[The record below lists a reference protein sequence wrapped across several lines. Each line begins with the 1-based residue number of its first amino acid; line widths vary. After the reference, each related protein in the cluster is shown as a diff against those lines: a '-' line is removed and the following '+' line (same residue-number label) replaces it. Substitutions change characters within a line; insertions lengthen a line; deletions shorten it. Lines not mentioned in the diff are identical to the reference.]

1 MPATYS
7 IPTPGQD
14 ATSYANIN
22 DILSL
27 LPDNTSQLIAPK
39 DIRDAVFSNWENSV
53 IRYAA
58 VSGTDYIGI
67 SRDDVKNT
75 KIFLGKKQ
83 LSGSNIMSSTLLSS
97 NTDIFF
103 YNTKSDTGTQNFKMQ
118 LLAGTNSSLYQY
130 APYIEVQG
138 VASPSSLNLNI
149 GHGQALGGDFNFVA
163 GLNGYV
169 TLNKLKFPTQ
179 NEFTGF
185 VGTPTFSTT
194 SDFYLTVD
202 NSGVVFVKK
211 FSGFLPDGSELNP
224 SLSFLSDTNTGIFRV
239 SSDTLGFTTGGVQR
253 ATLSDAGLV
262 LTKAT
267 ASQTTNISQGV
278 TLNSGSG
285 LITTMTAS
293 AAAGLTNEFV
303 FSNSFITSNSI
314 VFVKLVNYSGSQGN
328 PIVEVFSSATGSAD
342 IVVTNLDNTDP
353 LNGSLRIGFVVF

>member
-22 DILSL
+22 DVLSL

-103 YNTKSDTGTQNFKMQ
+103 YNTKSDTGSQNFKMQ

-149 GHGQALGGDFNFVA
+149 GHSQALGGDFNFVA

-179 NEFTGF
+179 NES
-185 VGTPTFSTT
+185 FSTT

-202 NSGVVFVKK
+202 NSGVVFVKR
-211 FSGFLPDGSELNP
+211 FSGFLADGSELAP

-253 ATLSDAGLV
+253 ATLSGAGLV

-293 AAAGLTNEFV
+293 AAAGSTNEFV

-342 IVVTNLDNTDP
+342 IVVTNLDNTDS
-353 LNGSLRIGFVVF
+353 LNGSLRIGFVIF